1 MSGMFSAFFPLF
13 FSFLFFFFLVFV
25 YYQTEHICG
34 STELPLE
41 PSLSRTLIEANESGC
56 LSQALTVVA
65 MLSAETTLLPGR
77 RLVLWYTITWVRLW
91 NFSNHSRCINSSR
104 YCLCLCDSKPNE
116 NKRKRDEE
124 SNLPDGSGFGDH
136 IQLLQIFEC
145 WDSKNYDIRWCK
157 ENDLQV
163 DYSSLLS
170 YLFSSIHVKS
180 MVASKLCIITKCR
193 TLEGS

>member
-77 RLVLWYTITWVRLW
+77 RLVL
-91 NFSNHSRCINSSR
+91 
-104 YCLCLCDSKPNE
+104 
-116 NKRKRDEE
+116 
-124 SNLPDGSGFGDH
+124 
-136 IQLLQIFEC
+136 
-145 WDSKNYDIRWCK
+145 
-157 ENDLQV
+157 
-163 DYSSLLS
+163 
-170 YLFSSIHVKS
+170 
-180 MVASKLCIITKCR
+180 
-193 TLEGS
+193 